1 MARLSFQMTDH
12 QMKRLTRH
20 GSWRG
25 LGPAVT
31 SRVRVVCIDE
41 PELERSSAP
50 CLQPTNV
57 AIPDGWERVFDQ
69 ETRSTCRQT
78 DILTVTLERHGLTLG
93 DRRQDLA
100 LLHIDYQ
107 PQDWPQLQ
115 PILAP
120 LQQDLGL
127 VFAPET
133 AGQAG
138 YRLYQGR
145 KLALA
150 CKGMTPSLTPDIDVN
165 HALAAILR
173 GCLAQWLGN
182 HAGVSQVGAVDAV
195 HQMRVALR
203 RLRAVLSLFRTVT
216 APVDDP
222 DLSVDL
228 RNLALTLG
236 PVRDRDVFLAEI
248 LPPASHAL
256 DDADRTALIMELA
269 DQRRIAWEQ
278 AAATALSAEH
288 LALVIRLEQWLER
301 LDADPAGVRIGDIAP
316 TLLEKRLKRVRRLG
330 RDLENRSADE
340 RHELRIALKKLR
352 YSLEFLGILYD
363 DRRLSKALAH
373 LVELQQILGL
383 LNDVVSAHRLVANL
397 HNPASARAGGIV
409 VGWNHR
415 DSEQRLRHLVRA
427 WDDFCDLKPFWRRPP
442 KG

>member
-20 GSWRG
+20 GCWRA

-31 SRVRVVCIDE
+31 SRVRAVCIDE
-41 PELERSSAP
+41 PELERAGDP
-50 CLQPTNV
+50 CLQPTS
-57 AIPDGWERVFDQ
+57 ATIPAGWERVFEQ
-69 ETRSTCRQT
+69 EIRSTRRQT
-78 DILTVTLERHGLTLG
+78 DNIIASLERHGLTLG
-93 DRRQDLA
+93 DRHQDLA

-107 PQDWPQLQ
+107 PQDWPLLE
-115 PILAP
+115 PLLAP
-120 LQQDLGL
+120 LQRDLGL

-133 AGQAG
+133 AVQAG

-145 KLALA
+145 KMPLA
-150 CKGMTPSLTPDIDVN
+150 CKGMAPSLTSDVDVH

-203 RLRAVLSLFRTVT
+203 RLRAVLSLFRTVS
-216 APVDDP
+216 APTNDP
-222 DLSVDL
+222 NLSADL
-228 RNLALTLG
+228 RNLALILG

-248 LPPASHAL
+248 VPPASHAL
-256 DDADRTALIMELA
+256 DDADRTALVAELA
-269 DQRRIAWEQ
+269 EQRQSAWEQ
-278 AAATALSAEH
+278 AAAIVLGSDH
-288 LALVIRLEQWLER
+288 LALVIRLEQWLEQ
-301 LDADPAGVRIGDIAP
+301 LDTNSAGIKIGDIAP
-316 TLLEKRLKRVRRLG
+316 ALLEKRLKRVRRLG

-383 LNDVVSAHRLVANL
+383 LNDVVTAHRLVADL
-397 HNPASARAGGIV
+397 HNPAAARAGGIV

-415 DSEQRLRHLVRA
+415 DSEQKLRHLVRA
-427 WDDFCDLKPFWRRPP
+427 WDDFCDLKPFWRRAP